1 MRVSDDQGLS
11 ETFHM
16 ETAIDPC
23 FGNSDSYRC
32 TYLLT
37 PFSGDAQGSSGSH
50 SAIAQHHGQL
60 MRVPDNQTL
69 GETFHM
75 ETAIDPWLR
84 LAAIATS
91 DTYIQGLLRR
101 CQRLQRNILSHHA
114 GPPAIDACS
123 RQPDAGE
130 TFHMET
136 AIDPWLRLAAI
147 ATADTNIQGLLR
159 RCQRLQRSILSHHS
173 GPPAINACSRQ
184 PDAG

>member
-1 MRVSDDQGLS
+1 M
-11 ETFHM
+11 
-16 ETAIDPC
+16 P
-23 FGNSDSYRC
+23 
-32 TYLLT
+32 
-37 PFSGDAQGSSGSH
+37 QGSSGSH

-101 CQRLQRNILSHHA
+101 CSACKGAYSVTTRDHRQLMRVPDDQGLS
-114 GPPAIDACS
+114 
-123 RQPDAGE
+123 E

-147 ATADTNIQGLLR
+147 ATADRYIQGLLR
-159 RCQRLQRSILSHHS
+159 RCRACRSILSYHAR
-173 GPPAINACSRQ
+173 PPAI
-184 PDAG
+184 DAWPRRPGTE